1 MFSPWSGV
9 QGVPGPYQVTVGPLP
24 VARRPSPVARRPS
37 PVAHTICDTFAVA
50 VTLPTVADADAGPNV
65 EGDEFARIH
74 ISMPTT
80 HFPAA
85 RGLATS
91 GPVSFIK
98 AAARRATAS
107 GAVTGAAAGPGRPGA
122 IRSAR
127 PARSG

>member
-1 MFSPWSGV
+1 M
-9 QGVPGPYQVTVGPLP
+9 
-24 VARRPSPVARRPS
+24 
-37 PVAHTICDTFAVA
+37 
-50 VTLPTVADADAGPNV
+50 TLPTVTDADAGPNV

-107 GAVTGAAAGPGRPGA
+107 GSHTVRAPCAFGQIVQEPGINSMAQGIAGLLD
-122 IRSAR
+122 
-127 PARSG
+127 SGEFEQALQRLDDE